1 MNSSSKHISIFFI
14 CLAFSISASESSNV
28 TDSIHFLKYKGTIAD
43 ETQWADSVLATM
55 TVEQKIGQLM
65 MTAVF
70 GKEDAAQDIE
80 VRNLVQNYHIGGLIF
95 MKADP
100 AVQVTLT
107 NRYQNYARLPLMVAQ
122 DAEWGMNMRMPNVI
136 RYPHNMTLG
145 AIRNDSLL
153 YKMGLMIGEQCKTV
167 GVQINFAPVVD
178 VNNNPANPVIGD
190 RSFGENKFNV
200 VRKAWMFSKGMM
212 DKNILPC
219 AKHFPGHGDTDT
231 DSHKDLPVIPFTRQR
246 LDTVE
251 LYTFQKMIE
260 YGMPSMMVA
269 HLSVPALDPT
279 ANRPSTLSPLIIND
293 LLRKQMHYDGL
304 VFTDALNMQGVAK
317 YYAPGEVEL
326 LAFKAG
332 NDVLLYSQDVPKAVS
347 RIERAL
353 ESKEISQEDLDAK
366 VLKIL
371 KTKYRLGLNKRPS
384 TPYGGTLEYL
394 NSGQS
399 QSLKKQLFE
408 AAVTL
413 VKNENKIVP
422 LGALEGLNIAYV
434 QIGGTKGNTFSRTLE
449 KYASIKVF
457 NLPKNPTGEQV
468 STTLKT
474 LRGFTTVIV
483 GVFDMEKKM
492 ATNFGIDPMTVNF
505 SKQLAAIPNV
515 NTILCTFGSPYGLR
529 NFGTE
534 KAIFCGYEEDIDAQQ
549 AVASAI
555 FGGLI
560 VDGQLPVT
568 ASPQFKEGMG
578 ETIPMI
584 TRFGFAL
591 PEELQMS
598 SYVLNKIDSV
608 AKACIQMRA
617 VPGFA
622 VAVMRRNKI
631 VYEKGFGKT
640 DYGTDADSIDP
651 LYTMYD
657 IASVTKVVAT
667 TTLAMHL
674 AENGMLDLD
683 KTIGYYLPEFKN
695 SNKSYITVRELLQH
709 TAGLKAWIPFYLDTY
724 QEGSKTQLRKDLY
737 KTEYSEEYSIEVAP
751 RLYLNNL
758 YKDSLWQKIIA
769 SDVGSRGKMVYSDL
783 GVIITGKIIESIV
796 GTSLDDY
803 ACTHFYQPMG
813 MSNTMYN
820 AGQKGCGRFC
830 APTEIDSAWRHN
842 VLKGYVHDP
851 ACAMFGGVTGHAGLF
866 SNVYDLCKWAYMIKN
881 GGIYGSRLYLDEST
895 IKTWTSKQVSYSRR
909 GIGWDKPNSDPDRSG
924 QVSGYA
930 SDEAYGHLGFTGTSV
945 WIDPKYD
952 LIFVFLSNRTYPS
965 SRRTLFN
972 KLHVRKEVMD
982 LVYESMMKKGKLEL

>member
-1 MNSSSKHISIFFI
+1 MTNIKYLSIFLL
-14 CLAFSISASESSNV
+14 CVALSISASESSNI
-28 TDSIHFLKYKGTIAD
+28 TDSIHFLKYKNHAAD
-43 ETQWADSVLATM
+43 ETQWADSVLLTLS
-55 TVEQKIGQLM
+55 TKQKIGQLM

-70 GKEDAAQDIE
+70 GREEGGQDIE
-80 VRNLVQNYHIGGLIF
+80 TRNLIENYHIGGLIF

-100 AVQVTLT
+100 AIQVNLT
-107 NRYQNYARLPLMVAQ
+107 NRYQNYARLPLMIAQ

-190 RSFGENKFNV
+190 RSYGENKFNV

-231 DSHKDLPVIPFTRQR
+231 DSHKDLPTIPFTRER

-251 LYTFQKMIE
+251 LYTFQKMVE

-269 HLSVPALDPT
+269 HLFIPALDPT
-279 ANRPSTLSPLIIND
+279 PNRPSTLSPLIIND

-332 NDVLLYSQDVPKAVS
+332 NDVLLYSQDIPKAVS
-347 RIERAL
+347 RIELAL
-353 ESKEISQEDLDAK
+353 QSKEITQEDLDAK

-399 QSLKKQLFE
+399 KSLKKELFE

-413 VKNENKIVP
+413 VKNEGKLVP
-422 LGALEGLNIAYV
+422 LNSLEGLNIAYV
-434 QIGGTKGNTFSRTLE
+434 QIGGTKGNTFSRTLQ
-449 KYASIKVF
+449 KYASVKVF

-468 STTLKT
+468 SSTLKT
-474 LRGFTTVIV
+474 LRSFTTVIV
-483 GVFDMEKKM
+483 GVFDVEKKI
-492 ATNFGIDPMTVNF
+492 ATNFGIDGMTSNF
-505 SKQLAAIPNV
+505 SKQLAAIPTI
-515 NTILCTFGSPYGLR
+515 NTILCTFGSPYSLR
-529 NFGTE
+529 SFGTE
-534 KAIFCGYEEDIDAQQ
+534 KAVFCGYEEDEDAQR
-549 AVASAI
+549 AVGAAI

-568 ASPQFKEGMG
+568 ASAQFKEGMG
-578 ETIPMI
+578 EIIPVV

-591 PEELQMS
+591 PEELQMN

-608 AKACIQMRA
+608 ANACFQRRA

-640 DYGTDADSIDP
+640 DYSLAADSIDP
-651 LYTMYD
+651 LYAMYD
-657 IASVTKVVAT
+657 IASVTKVVVT

-674 AENGMLDLD
+674 VENGMLDLD
-683 KTIGYYLPEFKN
+683 KTISDYLPEFKN
-695 SNKSYITVRELLQH
+695 SNKSSLTVRELLQH

-724 QEGSKTQLRKDLY
+724 EAGSKTQLRRDLY
-737 KTEYSEEYSIEVAP
+737 KTEYSESYNIEVAP
-751 RLYLNNL
+751 RFYLNHT
-758 YKDSLWQKIIA
+758 YKDSIWQKIIH
-769 SDVGSRGKMVYSDL
+769 SEVGPRSHMVYSDL

-803 ACTHFYQPMG
+803 SCTNFYQPMG
-813 MSNTMYN
+813 MSNTMFN
-820 AGQKGCGRFC
+820 AGQKGYARFC

-866 SNVYDLCKWAYMIKN
+866 SNVYDLCKWAFMIKN
-881 GGIYGSRLYLDEST
+881 GGIYGSRVYLDEAT
-895 IKTWTSKQVSYSRR
+895 IKNWTSKQVSYSRR

-952 LIFVFLSNRTYPS
+952 LVFVFLSNRTYPS

-982 LVYESMMKKGKLEL
+982 LVYESMMKKGKMEL